1 MADRLVIHTD
11 NAPPAIGPYSQG
23 IAANGFV
30 YTAGQGGIDPSKRQ
44 LVEGGV
50 QAQTRQTLQN
60 LAAILEAAGCSLADV
75 IKTTVYLANMD
86 DFAAMN
92 EVYATFFPE
101 NPPARTTI
109 QAARLPLNF
118 AVEIEAVALLP

>member
-30 YTAGQGGIDPSKRQ
+30 YTAGQGGIDPSTRQ

-50 QAQTRQTLQN
+50 QAQTRQTLHN

-92 EVYATFFPE
+92 EIYATFFPE
-101 NPPARTTI
+101 SPPARTTI

>member
-30 YTAGQGGIDPSKRQ
+30 YTAGQGGIDPSTRQ

-50 QAQTRQTLQN
+50 QAQTRQTLHN
-60 LAAILEAAGCSLADV
+60 LASILEAAGCSLADV

-92 EVYATFFPE
+92 EIYATFFPE
-101 NPPARTTI
+101 SPPARTTI

>member
-30 YTAGQGGIDPSKRQ
+30 YTAGQGGVDPATRQ

-50 QAQTRQTLQN
+50 PAQTRQTLQN
-60 LAAILEAAGCSLADV
+60 IAAILEAAGCSLADV
-75 IKTTVYLANMD
+75 IKTTVYLVNMD

-92 EVYATFFPE
+92 EVYATFFPDS
-101 NPPARTTI
+101 PPARTTI
-109 QAARLPLNF
+109 QAAKLPMGL
-118 AVEIEAVALLP
+118 AVEIEAVAILP